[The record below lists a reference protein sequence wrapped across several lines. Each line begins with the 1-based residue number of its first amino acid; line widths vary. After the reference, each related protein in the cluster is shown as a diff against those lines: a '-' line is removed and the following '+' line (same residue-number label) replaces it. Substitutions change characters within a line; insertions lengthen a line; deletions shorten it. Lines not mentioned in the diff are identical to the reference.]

1 MKFFSDQNL
10 SYADILLPH
19 EARAR
24 IEVSVLNLLRILNSP
39 DPAISDLSLSQCG
52 WLELWVQKQCGLS
65 SELLKILEVENVHIG
80 LSPNVPLY
88 KMNEGNEPCFF
99 TTYFCWD
106 PTKAIAQGNS
116 FQKKAVLL
124 FGTHHV
130 VEVLHLCI
138 FSFVN

>member
-1 MKFFSDQNL
+1 YALQQVEEIYNFSQDDL
-10 SYADILLPH
+10 LTEDIYIYILDTH
-19 EARAR
+19 A
-24 IEVSVLNLLRILNSP
+24 EVFVWVGQCL
-39 DPAISDLSLSQCG
+39 DPKEKQTVFEIGREYIDLAGSL
-52 WLELWVQKQCGLS
+52 E
-65 SELLKILEVENVHIG
+65 G

-116 FQKKAVLL
+116 FQKKAALL